1 MVTLQRKGYRSK
13 HLVTDIVLGITDG
26 LDMSLWC
33 YVFASIIFSGVL
45 TVFLPV
51 GILICLLGWVL
62 VSMTI
67 TLVSRE
73 PVHIANL
80 DDQAVVIIGAIAVI
94 MVTYM
99 GEEAAGPRGLATI
112 LCIMALTSLG
122 LP

>member
-80 DDQAVVIIGAIAVI
+80 DDQAVPVPSAMRVSIFAEWLKNDFHAP
-94 MVTYM
+94 T
-99 GEEAAGPRGLATI
+99 
-112 LCIMALTSLG
+112 
-122 LP
+122 